1 MISKSKEDYL
11 ETILNSL
18 RERGHA
24 KTKEIAK
31 DLEIAPSSVTEMFRK
46 LESDNLVTY
55 QKYRGVTLTDK
66 GARIAKSVRDSH
78 LAMKKFF
85 QMLQVSEEQAEKD
98 ACKVE
103 HDLGEE
109 TIYQLKKFV
118 FFVENCPKGEPEWI
132 YHFKK
137 YSETGEFP
145 EECL

>member
-1 MISKSKEDYL
+1 MISKSREDYL

-24 KTKEIAK
+24 KTNEIA
-31 DLEIAPSSVTEMFRK
+31 DGLGIAPSSVTEMFRK
-46 LESDNLVTY
+46 LEDEDLINY

-78 LAMKKFF
+78 QAMKKFF
-85 QMLQVSEEQAEKD
+85 QMLQVSEKQADED

-109 TIYQLKKFV
+109 TIRQLKKFV
-118 FFVENCPKGEPEWI
+118 FFIENCPKEKPEWI
-132 YHFKK
+132 EHFKE
-137 YSETGEFP
+137 YSKTGEFP
-145 EECL
+145 DECE